1 MHGTPEILLIDEGIG
16 AGDAAFFKKAQERLS
31 SFMMSSSILVLASH
45 SNELI
50 KRFCNRAIF
59 LEKGKKISE
68 GAPETVLGEYMKS
81 I

>member
-1 MHGTPEILLIDEGIG
+1 
-16 AGDAAFFKKAQERLS
+16 
-31 SFMMSSSILVLASH
+31 MMSSSILVLASH

-59 LEKGKKISE
+59 LEKGKKVIE
-68 GAPETVLGEYMKS
+68 GTPEVVLDEYMKS